1 MKSEPE
7 SPTNSIAGR
16 ALEKVSRFQSFKVSK
31 LLALAGI
38 LWNSETLQP

>member
-7 SPTNSIAGR
+7 LATNSIAGR
-16 ALEKVSRFQSFKVSK
+16 ALEKVSKFQTFKVSK

-38 LWNSETLQP
+38 LRNSETLQP